1 MNMEYCSSS
10 YANFVAGMFTSA
22 LLMAVW
28 QEMKNHKEELQ
39 RTRNQWKAFSV
50 SPARGNPD
58 IIENNILP
66 PAPQNPVVIQNKSV
80 GRHPDVMD
88 NNSIPGGP

>member
-1 MNMEYCSSS
+1 MEYCASS
-10 YANFVAGMFTSA
+10 YGNFVAGMFTSA
-22 LLMAVW
+22 FLIAVW
-28 QEMKNHKEELQ
+28 HEMKNHKQELE

-58 IIENNILP
+58 IIENKTLP
-66 PAPQNPVVIQNKSV
+66 VFR
-80 GRHPDVMD
+80 RHPDVMD

>member
-39 RTRNQWKAFSV
+39 RTHNQWKAFSV

-58 IIENNILP
+58 IIENKSVP
-66 PAPQNPVVIQNKSV
+66 HHPVVIENKSV
-80 GRHPDVMD
+80 RRHPDVMD